1 MHRREARS
9 DNVTA
14 TIPTAESP
22 ELHITVGPNI
32 DIKAELRNNP
42 DQHENPN
49 QRNKPDKH
57 EDHISVTTSI
67 IMRIITAESP
77 ELIIPNGGISRI
89 THYDW
94 AQHWQQRGAA

>member
-32 DIKAELRNNP
+32 DIQAELRNNP
-42 DQHENPN
+42 DQHENHN
-49 QRNKPDKH
+49 
-57 EDHISVTTSI
+57 ISVTTSI

-77 ELIIPNGGISRI
+77 ELITPNGGISRI